1 MAGWDTGRPIHDRLP
16 GENEGYRK
24 DEEWGGHDPIENP
37 PIARWLTTPWDELL
51 MEWKTYIDDI
61 PKNYLDPATAL
72 PSALDWL
79 GQLWGFTGE
88 YWDTGWP
95 DIIRRTLIQNSQW
108 IWINMGTETLM
119 TWMIA
124 LFGLKATL
132 YQLGDFR
139 ADISEAEDTIGNDGR
154 EFEIFVIV
162 NLADYFRVSAQW
174 RLLERL
180 CDLYMPIYVEKTIC
194 YEEFYADFSLADD
207 PIFS

>member
-24 DEEWGGHDPIENP
+24 DEEWDGFDEVENP
-37 PIARWLTTPWDELL
+37 PIARWLTAPWDELL
-51 MEWKTYIDDI
+51 MVWKDWLDAI
-61 PKNYLDPATAL
+61 PQNYLNPETAL
-72 PSALDWL
+72 PISLDWL
-79 GQLWGFTGE
+79 AQLWGFTGY
-88 YWDTGWP
+88 YWDTGW
-95 DIIRRTLIQNSQW
+95 DDAVKRALIKNSQW

-119 TWMIA
+119 NWILQ
-124 LFGLKATL
+124 LFELKATL

-139 ADISEAEDTIGNDGR
+139 ADISAAEDTIGNDGR

-162 NLADYFRVSAQW
+162 ALSDYFRTSAQW
-174 RLLERL
+174 RLLARL